1 MKEVE
6 KEKDKDVE
14 SSPKT
19 AILSDDAFILFELSE
34 GNIGKLEF
42 WATLYSITD
51 VQINKMTKIASLNFY
66 NDDNNTEKTIKLKID
81 NILFFREALVKRMGN
96 LKVAVESKKIIKGQ
110 NVEKRITD
118 KDINAMNIS
127 EVVKI
132 LDTLS
137 EKIRENEVNFYMV
150 NTFMKLV
157 GKVRLF

>member
-14 SSPKT
+14 SNPKT

-157 GKVRLF
+157 GKVR

>member
-14 SSPKT
+14 SNPKT
-19 AILSDDAFILFELSE
+19 AILSDDAFILFELSD

-51 VQINKMTKIASLNFY
+51 VQINKMTKIASINFY

-157 GKVRLF
+157 GKVR